1 MERNIAVLRW
11 EPATWS
17 APGPSTD
24 GVWRKDGPELPV
36 EYTLTPNITRRG
48 RNSALSLTLQR
59 GWKRNP
65 VLWSMLATGDVNEA
79 VAVLAVSKGNGT
91 ERIGLIDLQGDER

>member
-1 MERNIAVLRW
+1 
-11 EPATWS
+11 
-17 APGPSTD
+17 
-24 GVWRKDGPELPV
+24 V